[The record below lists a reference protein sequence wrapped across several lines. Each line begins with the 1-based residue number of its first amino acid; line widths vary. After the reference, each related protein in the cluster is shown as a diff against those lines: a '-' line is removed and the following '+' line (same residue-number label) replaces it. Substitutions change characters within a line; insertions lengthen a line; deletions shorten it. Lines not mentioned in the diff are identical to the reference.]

1 MMPDSLLDDR
11 DFVLRNDPSGMYRLT
26 CEFPEQCARALEI
39 ASGTTLHPLSPTP
52 NLAMLTG
59 LGGSAAGGD
68 LVRAIF
74 EETASVP
81 FLVNRDYAL
90 PHFVD
95 SASLVFACSYSGNTE
110 ETLSAF
116 NFAQA
121 KGARMAI
128 VTSGGVLA
136 ELASNEGLTLIQIP
150 GGQPPRTALGYLF
163 VPVLHACERWGLVPE
178 QDFGSALSLLK
189 ECVADWG
196 IETPLAENAPKKLAT
211 ALHGKVPLLYGLG
224 SWQGIVAYRW
234 KGQIGENAKVLSFAH
249 VFPELNHNEILG
261 WVKADCQGVDRWAVV
276 ILEDGRES
284 AKMKARA
291 RVTSELIGD
300 KADVFRVQARGETL
314 LERMLSLTLFGD
326 FVSLYMAVLNDV
338 DPENI
343 DSINV
348 LKSALSRVF

>member
-1 MMPDSLLDDR
+1 MSGHPLDDR

-26 CEFPEQCARALEI
+26 CEFPEQCVRALAI
-39 ASGTTLHPLSPTP
+39 AQGTHLPPLAQRPD
-52 NLAMLTG
+52 LAMLTG

-68 LVRAIF
+68 FVRAIF
-74 EETASVP
+74 EDSASVP
-81 FLVNRDYAL
+81 FQVNRDYTL
-90 PHFVD
+90 PHYVNERT
-95 SASLVFACSYSGNTE
+95 LVFACSYSGNTE

-116 NFAQA
+116 RHAQA
-121 KGARMAI
+121 HGSQLVC

-136 ELASNEGLTLIQIP
+136 EYAEESGVPIIRIP
-150 GGQPPRTALGYLF
+150 GGQPPRTALGFLF
-163 VPVLHACERWGLVPE
+163 VPVLHACERWGLVDE
-178 QDFGSALSLLK
+178 QAFGSAFQLLS
-189 ECVADWG
+189 ECVTDWAV
-196 IETPLAENAPKKLAT
+196 ETPFAENAPKKLA
-211 ALHGKVPLLYGLG
+211 AAIHGKVPILYGLG

-234 KGQIGENAKVLSFAH
+234 KGQIGENAKVLSFSH
-249 VFPELNHNEILG
+249 TFPELNHNEILG
-261 WVKADCQGVDRWAVV
+261 WVKADSQGVDRWAVV

-291 RVTSELIGD
+291 QVTTELIGD

-326 FVSLYMAVLNDV
+326 FVSLYLAALNGV

-348 LKSALSRVF
+348 LKSALSRVS